1 MSAPRRH
8 GSPPPSHPPW
18 TVPPAAAWEREVRI
32 RFRDWRFRVRD
43 ILEAIAAI
51 ADYTDGM
58 TYDEFLADRRT
69 RDAVLRN
76 LTTMGESVR
85 WIPDEVVARH
95 PEVPWDTLR
104 AVRNVVVHQY
114 FGVDTAILWETV
126 QGDLPPLVPRLERV
140 LDGRD

>member
-1 MSAPRRH
+1 
-8 GSPPPSHPPW
+8 
-18 TVPPAAAWEREVRI
+18 VRI
-32 RFRDWRFRVRD
+32 RFRDWRVRVRD
-43 ILEAIAAI
+43 ILESVAAI

-58 TYDEFLADRRT
+58 TYEEFLADRRT

-85 WIPDEVVARH
+85 WIPDEVLARH

-114 FGVDTAILWETV
+114 FGVDTAILWQTV
-126 QGDLPPLVPRLERV
+126 QGDLPPLVARLERV